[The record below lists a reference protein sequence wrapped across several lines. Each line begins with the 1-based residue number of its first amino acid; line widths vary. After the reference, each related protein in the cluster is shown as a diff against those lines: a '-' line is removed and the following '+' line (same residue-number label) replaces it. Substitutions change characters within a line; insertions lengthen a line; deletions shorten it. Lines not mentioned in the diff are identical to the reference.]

1 MNKGLIFAIDLLDKR
16 EFCGIE
22 QTENPTWL
30 HFDYSNPQT
39 KLWFLEESNLPI
51 EIVRAFLDTHSTNRF
66 ISSEKGFFFV
76 FRALNLNEG
85 EDKED
90 MINLHIWVENNRII
104 TMRSLR
110 VKGIEEIKN
119 KMLKQK
125 KNLSTKKVFLDILEL
140 LTENTANYVFELYEN
155 IDAIDEVLIENF
167 VKGLRHRISDL
178 RKKIIELRRFLLPQ
192 KILLESL
199 YKENIFSNGER
210 NHLKAILEHNSKIVE
225 DLNSLKDRA
234 NICQEEFNGKI
245 SDQMTKT
252 MYTLTILSTIFLP
265 LNFIA
270 SMLGVNVS
278 GIPGANYPHA
288 FLLVCII
295 VFLVALL
302 EYFWFKK
309 NRYL

>member
-1 MNKGLIFAIDLLDKR
+1 MNKGLIFAVDLLDKK
-16 EFCGIE
+16 EFSSIDKIDK
-22 QTENPTWL
+22 PHWL

-39 KLWFLEESNLPI
+39 KIWFLEESQLPI
-51 EIVRAFLDTHSTNRF
+51 EIIRAFLDTHSTNRF
-66 ISSEKGFFFV
+66 ISSEKGLFFV

-90 MINLHIWVENNRII
+90 MINLHIWIENNRII

-110 VKGIEEIKN
+110 VKGIDEIKE

-125 KNLSTKKVFLDILEL
+125 KNLSTKKIFLDILEL

-155 IDAIDEVLIENF
+155 IDTIDEILIESF

-199 YKENIFSNGER
+199 YKENLFTNGEKS
-210 NHLKAILEHNSKIVE
+210 HLKTILEHNSKIVE

-270 SMLGVNVS
+270 SMLGVNVA
-278 GIPGANYPHA
+278 GIPGAEYPYA
-288 FLLVCII
+288 FLFVCI
-295 VFLVALL
+295 LVIIIAII

>member
-1 MNKGLIFAIDLLDKR
+1 
-16 EFCGIE
+16 
-22 QTENPTWL
+22 
-30 HFDYSNPQT
+30 
-39 KLWFLEESNLPI
+39 
-51 EIVRAFLDTHSTNRF
+51 
-66 ISSEKGFFFV
+66 
-76 FRALNLNEG
+76 
-85 EDKED
+85 
-90 MINLHIWVENNRII
+90 
-104 TMRSLR
+104 MRSLR
-110 VKGIEEIKN
+110 VKGIDEIKN

-140 LTENTANYVFELYEN
+140 LTENTANYVFELYES